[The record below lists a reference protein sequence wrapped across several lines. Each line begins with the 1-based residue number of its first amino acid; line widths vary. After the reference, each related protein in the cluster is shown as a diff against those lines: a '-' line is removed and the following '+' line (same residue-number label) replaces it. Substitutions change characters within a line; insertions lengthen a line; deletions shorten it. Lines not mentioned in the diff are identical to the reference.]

1 MAPAVNLQDLSPPIP
16 AHPGPSRPTW
26 PTRPSR
32 PSRPSRP
39 TRPTR
44 PTRGYGPR
52 FERRSRHESVVP
64 VQGNHAPR
72 AASVATVD
80 CLVKFTA
87 TLLRTSRIA
96 SRSAGSGTNQCIL
109 ARGAGTSAPRCLD
122 STNHAPTTRSL
133 WFSINYIYK
142 FNAKKRSEERKS
154 KVSVPENAVKKKTV
168 VCEEYVR
175 KRLEIVVCKKKSSE
189 SIC

>member
-64 VQGNHAPR
+64 VQGITALRAPR

-96 SRSAGSGTNQCIL
+96 SRSAGSGTNQCIR

-154 KVSVPENAVKKKTV
+154 KVSVPENAVRKKT
-168 VCEEYVR
+168 
-175 KRLEIVVCKKKSSE
+175 
-189 SIC
+189 